1 MAIEQLRWRVR
12 AAVLISL
19 IINSLFV
26 AFILAT
32 GTPRITSTR
41 TQRIVAAL
49 TAPSTA
55 LEEWSAPWGQDGM
68 HFVGGAV
75 IAIVSSVLLYSNVAW
90 LLLSLPVRWRERE

>member
-19 IINSLFV
+19 VINSLFV
-26 AFILAT
+26 VIILAT
-32 GTPRITSTR
+32 GTPQITPTK

-55 LEEWSAPWGQDGM
+55 LGEWSAPRGHDGI

-75 IAIVSSVLLYSNVAW
+75 IAVVSSVLFYAIVAW
-90 LLLSLPVRWRERE
+90 FLLSLPVWWRERQ